1 MEQMLRQCVVGHVL
15 SNKQSFISFT
25 ATTKKIYDS
34 FVPELANRLSF
45 FHELARVGPGRA
57 AEALDG
63 DPALGVELALVD
75 DVRRLVAAFGDD
87 VLGGEARGGEAEL
100 LEGELLEWREVVPV
114 PRRTLPI
121 SGVGLELEVVH
132 PIAIGLAAAAAA
144 QQPPRRRP
152 HFQETEAG
160 AGRWSWRIWG
170 SELREGMRSGGQVRW
185 VDDEAASAGSGAG

>member
-1 MEQMLRQCVVGHVL
+1 ML
-15 SNKQSFISFT
+15 
-25 ATTKKIYDS
+25 KIKIETD
-34 FVPELANRLSF
+34 R
-45 FHELARVGPGRA
+45 GR
-57 AEALDG
+57 
-63 DPALGVELALVD
+63 
-75 DVRRLVAAFGDD
+75 
-87 VLGGEARGGEAEL
+87 
-100 LEGELLEWREVVPV
+100 
-114 PRRTLPI
+114 T